1 MRNNVSLL
9 TGCKPAQVG
18 KPAPA
23 ESGTSE
29 ENRDVLRP
37 HDVWAAPLDALLGL
51 LQVEVNETDMPTTN
65 VGCILTEEA
74 GKLDVL
80 VSAAL
85 TSRQREQS
93 IRAALCA
100 YLTPSETARDDT
112 LPVVPGVREDA
123 DPAAPP
129 PPRPTPRIVA
139 DLDALYQGTDWGPMR
154 GWQNDQDVISAL
166 ISLVTG
172 TLDGLAQEIAPEE
185 CPFPEGVG
193 GAVTWGYR
201 DDGEERPCVFVRAD
215 LPSSLRA
222 DLWGFCIALACG
234 ARTESL
240 EPDEHGIVYIGL
252 ERHPV
257 SRRGAGLLGAL
268 MVQRFGRRPGHCS
281 FGLLTPPQESTETAP
296 LAA

>member
-9 TGCKPAQVG
+9 PGCEPTQGCDPDA
-18 KPAPA
+18 A
-23 ESGTSE
+23 ESSVPT

-51 LQVEVNETDMPTTN
+51 LQVEVNEAEMPTTN

-80 VSAAL
+80 LSATI
-85 TSRQREQS
+85 TSRQREEA

-100 YLTPSETARDDT
+100 YLASPEAVGDVALSEES
-112 LPVVPGVREDA
+112 GVHEDA
-123 DPAAPP
+123 DLAAPT
-129 PPRPTPRIVA
+129 PPRLAPRIVA
-139 DLDALYQGTDWGPMR
+139 DLGTLYQGTNWGPMR
-154 GWQNDQDVISAL
+154 GWQSDQDVITAL
-166 ISLVTG
+166 MSLVTE
-172 TLDGLAQEIAPEE
+172 TLDGLAQEVAPEE

-201 DDGEERPCVFVRAD
+201 EDGEECPCVFVRTD
-215 LPSSLRA
+215 LPSNLRA

-234 ARTESL
+234 ARAEAL
-240 EPDEHGIVYIGL
+240 EPDEQGIVYVGL

-257 SRRGAGLLGAL
+257 AGRGAGLLGAL

-281 FGLLTPPQESTETAP
+281 FELLTPPQETTETTP
-296 LAA
+296 IAA

>member
-1 MRNNVSLL
+1 MRKNVSLL
-9 TGCKPAQVG
+9 TGCKPAQ
-18 KPAPA
+18 ARELATA
-23 ESGTSE
+23 ESGTPE
-29 ENRDVLRP
+29 EDREVLRP

-51 LQVEVNETDMPTTN
+51 LQVEVNETEMPTAN
-65 VGCILTEEA
+65 VGCILTEQA
-74 GKLDVL
+74 GKLDAL
-80 VSAAL
+80 VSVAL
-85 TSRQREQS
+85 NSRQREEA

-100 YLTPSETARDDT
+100 YLAPSETARDDAH
-112 LPVVPGVREDA
+112 PVVPGVREDA
-123 DPAAPP
+123 DPAEPLQR
-129 PPRPTPRIVA
+129 RPTPRIIA

-154 GWQNDQDVISAL
+154 GWQNDQDVITAL
-166 ISLVTG
+166 MSLVTG
-172 TLDGLAQEIAPEE
+172 ALDGLAREIAPEE

-234 ARTESL
+234 ARTEAL
-240 EPDEHGIVYIGL
+240 EPDEHGIVYVGL

-257 SRRGAGLLGAL
+257 ARRGAGLLGAL

-281 FGLLTPPQESTETAP
+281 FGLLTPPQESTETVP